1 MISVNKRLVEAK
13 IKENQDYL
21 KNDSAV
27 ILAKL
32 KAFRLKNRSLK
43 HDPLVYL
50 NKVINE
56 FESTNFISM
65 SLIDLDRI
73 RQDIGTIPNFKRK
86 FNGRKGIT
94 SFKDEILQ
102 ILDYKNKR
110 TVLYPKHFSELGIK
124 ACVYCNSQ
132 LTVVVSEKDK
142 IRKSNTTEYIAKF
155 QLDHYYPKDK
165 YPHLS
170 ISLFNLYPV
179 CSSCNLAK
187 SNNEDVDFKL
197 YADKIEESKFSF
209 ELDNKS
215 KALFLLSRNSS
226 DLKIK
231 FKNKFI
237 EDYIDVFKIDEIYKT
252 QYDIAEEIILKSLIY
267 NGSYR
272 KSLVKEFLK
281 HRVNDSLF
289 KRFIL
294 GNYTLDSEIHKR
306 PNAKF
311 MQDIGKEVG
320 LI

>member
-1 MISVNKRLVEAK
+1 M
-13 IKENQDYL
+13 ENQDYI

-27 ILAKL
+27 ILEKL
-32 KAFRLKNRSLK
+32 KAFKYKNRSLK
-43 HDPLVYL
+43 HDPLIYL

-56 FESTNFISM
+56 FESTNFISV
-65 SLIDLDRI
+65 SLIDLERI
-73 RQDIGTIPNFKRK
+73 KQDIGSIPNFKKK
-86 FNGRKGIT
+86 FNGRKKIT
-94 SFKDEILQ
+94 SFKDEILS

-110 TVLYPKHFSELGIK
+110 TVFYPKYFSDLGIK
-124 ACVYCNSQ
+124 CCVYCNSQ
-132 LTVVVSEKDK
+132 LTIVVTEKHQIK
-142 IRKSNTTEYIAKF
+142 NSNPNEYIAKF

-187 SNNEDVDFKL
+187 SNNENVDFKL
-197 YADKIEESKFSF
+197 YADRVEESKFSF

-226 DLKIK
+226 DLRIN
-231 FKNKFI
+231 FKNKFV
-237 EDYIDVFKIDEIYKT
+237 EDYVDVFNIDEIYKT
-252 QYDIAEEIILKSLIY
+252 QYDVAEEIILKSLIY

-272 KSLVKEFLK
+272 KSIVKEFLK

-294 GNYTLDSEIHKR
+294 GNYTADSEIHKR

-311 MQDIGKEVG
+311 MQDIGKQVG